1 MKFVYPAVFR
11 ETAPGRIRADFP
23 DLEGCYAEGET
34 IEEALEKAKEAE
46 TDWIMLELEE
56 GCDLPPRSGLEDLQ
70 PENGAVVRNVAAT
83 IRLPDGYDQ

>member
-34 IEEALEKAKEAE
+34 IEEALESLVQMK
-46 TDWIMLELEE
+46 W
-56 GCDLPPRSGLEDLQ
+56 
-70 PENGAVVRNVAAT
+70 
-83 IRLPDGYDQ
+83 

>member
-56 GCDLPPRSGLEDLQ
+56 GGEFPAQSHEEDIEV
-70 PENGAVVRNVAAT
+70 PEGGFVRRIIVR
-83 IRLPDGYDQ
+83 IKLLPDSD